1 MKFFCNMHHQSLFVK
16 FFHTA
21 WNLFP
26 CSVICNNLSTF
37 VVSFCRCVQML
48 KKAQFMCLVVVY
60 SQGRKKRRR
69 NHYILRGL
77 LQKRL
82 NGFVCSSFTFL
93 SAELKVVVSF
103 LAQVE
108 TREHRKPYLADC
120 TRTTVKQIPGINSS
134 KPEFENVF
142 RISLFL
148 AFSLENGVKQQM
160 TGKVK
165 KRLRFGSTC
174 VEDLTR
180 ADPNLSCLF
189 TPPLSQRCLI
199 LRFNL
204 LTERLKQAMIRQG

>member
-1 MKFFCNMHHQSLFVK
+1 
-16 FFHTA
+16 
-21 WNLFP
+21 
-26 CSVICNNLSTF
+26 
-37 VVSFCRCVQML
+37 
-48 KKAQFMCLVVVY
+48 MCLVVVY
-60 SQGRKKRRR
+60 SQGRKNRRR

-93 SAELKVVVSF
+93 SAEIKVVVSF

-134 KPEFENVF
+134 KLEFENVF

-148 AFSLENGVKQQM
+148 AFTEILDD
-160 TGKVK
+160 GKVK
-165 KRLRFGSTC
+165 KRRRFGSTC

-189 TPPLSQRCLI
+189 TPPLS
-199 LRFNL
+199 
-204 LTERLKQAMIRQG
+204 

>member
-1 MKFFCNMHHQSLFVK
+1 MHHQSLFVK

-26 CSVICNNLSTF
+26 CSMICNNLSTF
-37 VVSFCRCVQML
+37 VVSFCRCVLML

-93 SAELKVVVSF
+93 FAELKVVVSF

-108 TREHRKPYLADC
+108 TREHRKLYLADC

-134 KPEFENVF
+134 KLEFENVF
-142 RISLFL
+142 RISQFL
-148 AFSLENGVKQQM
+148 AFGLENGLKQQM
-160 TGKVK
+160 TE
-165 KRLRFGSTC
+165 KRRRFGSTC

-204 LTERLKQAMIRQG
+204 LTGRLKQAMIRQG

>member
-26 CSVICNNLSTF
+26 CSIICNNLSTF
-37 VVSFCRCVQML
+37 VVSFCRCVLML

-93 SAELKVVVSF
+93 STELKVVVSF

-134 KPEFENVF
+134 KQEFENVF
-142 RISLFL
+142 RISQFL
-148 AFSLENGVKQQM
+148 AFSLENGVKQQ
-160 TGKVK
+160 TD
-165 KRLRFGSTC
+165 R
-174 VEDLTR
+174 
-180 ADPNLSCLF
+180 
-189 TPPLSQRCLI
+189 
-199 LRFNL
+199 
-204 LTERLKQAMIRQG
+204 

>member
-1 MKFFCNMHHQSLFVK
+1 
-16 FFHTA
+16 
-21 WNLFP
+21 
-26 CSVICNNLSTF
+26 
-37 VVSFCRCVQML
+37 
-48 KKAQFMCLVVVY
+48 MCLVVVY

-93 SAELKVVVSF
+93 FAELKVVVSF

-134 KPEFENVF
+134 KLEFENVF
-142 RISLFL
+142 RISQFL
-148 AFSLENGVKQQM
+148 AFSLENRVKQQM
-160 TGKVK
+160 TE
-165 KRLRFGSTC
+165 KRRRFGSTC

-189 TPPLSQRCLI
+189 SPPLSQRCLI